1 MSGPGLVKV
10 DELEDAAASAFLSPA
25 RWTAA
30 PHSELARH
38 GYEVREYQIGA
49 RARVFGDGSGRP
61 HRVESEIDLR
71 TRALVVRPVE
81 RDRFRGRVHVEL
93 LNPSTGQD
101 FPMYWPDVAHHLLRS
116 GDVYIGVTCK
126 RVTVDA
132 LRAIAPDRYGDLSI
146 AHDGA
151 VWDLLG
157 AVGGTL
163 RTESDRLLP
172 GLEPPEVVIATGW
185 SQSGSFLRTYLSE
198 DLHALHAAELGHDPF
213 DAFLIG
219 VSSGGFGPMGYIP
232 VDRHGEMRFDDDLM
246 PLGAPL
252 PQLPMTD
259 ARRVVRGSQV
269 PVLELMSQDEA
280 LHHLWHQ
287 RPDSDAPG
295 DLYRC
300 YQLPGRGHESGLL
313 DETVR
318 EADHRDACVL
328 GARESDGAAPPRHT
342 ASRFLL
348 AAAVEALMGWVGHV
362 SPPRHDPIAV
372 IADAGR
378 VLDPAGLDFAGVRC
392 ITDRDG
398 VARGGVRHLEVD
410 LPTAKMAADEDGPV
424 TMRAWRHER
433 FDTEEL
439 RSRYGSSRR
448 LRMLAGRRAAEL
460 VEAGS
465 YLAEDAADA
474 VDTFCAQAGDF

>member
-1 MSGPGLVKV
+1 MSGPRLRGA
-10 DELEDAAASAFLSPA
+10 DELEDAAARAFLSPA

-30 PHSELARH
+30 PHDKLARH
-38 GYEVREYQIGA
+38 GYEVREYQVA
-49 RARVFGDGSGRP
+49 TEARVFTNESARP
-61 HRVESEIDLR
+61 PRVQSQIDVR
-71 TRALVVRPVE
+71 TRVLVVRPARRE
-81 RDRFRGRVHVEL
+81 QFRGRVHVEL

-101 FPMYWPDVAHHLLRS
+101 FPMYWPDLAHHLVRS

-126 RVTVDA
+126 QVTVEA
-132 LRAIAPDRYGDLSI
+132 LKAIAPDRYGALSI
-146 AHDGA
+146 DHDGA

-163 RTESDRLLP
+163 KDASERLLP
-172 GLEPPEVVIATGW
+172 GLGTPQVLIATGW

-198 DLHALHAAELGHDPF
+198 GLHDLHTAELGHDAF

-232 VDRHGEMRFDDDLM
+232 VDRHGEMTFDDDLM
-246 PLGAPL
+246 PLGDPL

-259 ARRVVRGSQV
+259 ARRVVRGSHV

-287 RPDSDAPG
+287 RPDSDAPE
-295 DLYRC
+295 DLFRC

-313 DETVR
+313 DESAR
-318 EADHRDACVL
+318 QADHRDASVL
-328 GARESDGAAPPRHT
+328 GQRGSAGTAPPRHN

-348 AAAVEALMGWVGHV
+348 PAAVEALIGWVGRV
-362 SPPRHDPIAV
+362 PPPRHDPIAT
-372 IADAGR
+372 IADAGTE
-378 VLDPAGLDFAGVRC
+378 LDPAGLDFAGVHC
-392 ITDRDG
+392 LTDADG
-398 VARGGVRHLEVD
+398 IAQGGVRYLEVD
-410 LPTAKMAADEDGPV
+410 LPIATMTPDADGPV
-424 TMRAWRHER
+424 TMRVWRHEP

-439 RSRYGSSRR
+439 RRRYGSANR
-448 LRMLAGRRAAEL
+448 LQKLATRRAAEL
-460 VEAGS
+460 VETGA

-474 VDTFCAQAGDF
+474 VDALCAQAGDF